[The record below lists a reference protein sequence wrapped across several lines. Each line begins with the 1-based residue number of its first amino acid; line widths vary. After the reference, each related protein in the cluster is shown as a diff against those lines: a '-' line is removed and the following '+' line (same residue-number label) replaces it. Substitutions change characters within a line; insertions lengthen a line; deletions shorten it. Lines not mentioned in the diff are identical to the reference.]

1 MAMTKH
7 DKRALKDQLY
17 QQVAQ
22 LGKALASPKRLELI
36 ELLGQSEKTV
46 EMLVEQTGINL
57 KLTSAHLRELRSAHL
72 VQTRREG
79 KYVYYRL
86 VTPAVSQLWCHMRQL
101 AESQLDELQKLLKT
115 LNLSSGETTANSRD
129 ELLRLA
135 QHGEVVVLDVRPAEE
150 YLAAHLPFA
159 RSIPLAELRRRL
171 DELPK
176 DRPIVAYCRGP
187 YCLMAPDAVKF
198 LQKAGLQ
205 ARHLRDSVADWGIY
219 PEPVSTV

>member
-7 DKRALKDQLY
+7 DKRALKEQLY

-135 QHGEVVVLDVRPAEE
+135 QHGEVVVLDV
-150 YLAAHLPFA
+150 
-159 RSIPLAELRRRL
+159 
-171 DELPK
+171 
-176 DRPIVAYCRGP
+176 
-187 YCLMAPDAVKF
+187 
-198 LQKAGLQ
+198 
-205 ARHLRDSVADWGIY
+205 
-219 PEPVSTV
+219 